1 MRFFFSPAL
10 ARALWVFALCRRRR
24 RAASIMKIIIAA
36 IVARQQPVIRTGFM

>member
-1 MRFFFSPAL
+1 MRECASSSRPL

-36 IVARQQPVIRTGFM
+36 IVAQQR